1 MQAMM
6 FRARVRAERVAD
18 VEASVRRLFSA
29 IERERP
35 KGIRYA
41 SCRLADGVTYVILLQ
56 LTQGTDNPLEALPEF
71 QQFQEGLRSQLAEPP
86 TQEQLTVVGSYGL
99 FE

>member
-6 FRARVRAERVAD
+6 FRARVKPDSVAD
-18 VEASVRRLFSA
+18 VEASVHRLFSA
-29 IERERP
+29 IEREQP

-41 SCRLADGVTYVILLQ
+41 SCRLADGETYVILLQ
-56 LTQGTDNPLEALPEF
+56 LTPGTDNPLEALPEF
-71 QQFQEGLRSQLAEPP
+71 RQFQQGLRTQLAEPP
-86 TQEQLTVVGSYGL
+86 TQEQLTVVGSYRL